1 MDNSNKMY
9 FVKNR
14 SAGQVCYSIPDLGI
28 KKHLAPGEKISVSF
42 DELQKLSNQP
52 GGKQLMVNFLQI
64 EEEEVLN
71 NLDIKVQPEYYM
83 NEKQIVELLSKGSLD
98 AFLDCL
104 DYAPTGVID
113 LIKDI
118 AVKLPLADY
127 NKKDALKQKTG
138 FDVDK
143 ALINKRAEEEEARNP
158 GGFIADSSE
167 KTTTA
172 RPSGRRT
179 NVTYKTNTTE
189 TSASGR
195 PKPVTTTK

>member
-9 FVKNR
+9 LVKNR
-14 SAGQVCYSIPDLGI
+14 SAGQVCYSIPDLVI
-28 KKHLAPGEKISVSF
+28 KKHLAPGETIKVSF
-42 DELQKLSNQP
+42 DELEKLSNQP
-52 GGKQLMVNFLQI
+52 GGRQLMVNFLQI

-83 NEKQIVELLSKGSLD
+83 NEKQIVELLTKGSLD

-113 LIKDI
+113 LVKDI
-118 AVKLPLADY
+118 AIKLPLADY
-127 NKKDALKQKTG
+127 DKKDALRQKTG

-143 ALINKRAEEEEARNP
+143 ALLNKRAEEEEARNP
-158 GGFIADSSE
+158 GGFVADNRE
-167 KTTTA
+167 KATA
-172 RPSGRRT
+172 SRPTGRRT
-179 NVTYKTNTTE
+179 NVTYKTNNVK

-195 PKPVTTTK
+195 PKPVTTK